1 MSPRGGAVP
10 LAQPPPLTP
19 MTRKRKLIGIS
30 LLTVLSLIIA
40 TGIWLWH
47 AFVWVFFVKPGDGGR
62 QWSLPITA
70 VAGSAAGESGFRDGT
85 GSGALMAK
93 PIRLAALDAN
103 TVVFADINN
112 HAIRTIRR
120 DGTVTTLAG
129 GPDRNGY
136 QDGPAPVA
144 RFRSPHGVAVRAD
157 GVIAVAEVR
166 NHTIRLLTP
175 DASVPGGYVVGTLA
189 GKAGDSG
196 MADGPAADARFS
208 SPHAIAWGRDGELY
222 VADIGNARLRCV
234 RHGRVTTLAGNG
246 KRGADD
252 GPVGTLSWPMD
263 LALDGKGGLW
273 IADCG
278 TLMLRRWH
286 PDTGLTTP
294 FPGQRLAMPHG
305 VAVDES
311 RVFVAEM
318 NGQRVLMFDPATGA
332 VATLCG
338 TTEKG
343 LGEGRLHRPAAV
355 LAQQDVLWI
364 ADLGNHRIVTVPLPA
379 TEAPNR

>member
-1 MSPRGGAVP
+1 
-10 LAQPPPLTP
+10 

-30 LLTVLSLIIA
+30 LLTLLVLLA
-40 TGIWLWH
+40 AAGIWLWH
-47 AFVWVFFVKPGDGGR
+47 AFVWVFFVKPGDGGK
-62 QWSLPITA
+62 QWSLPITV
-70 VAGSAAGESGFRDGT
+70 VAGGANGESGFRDGI
-85 GSGALMAK
+85 GPDARMAK
-93 PIRLAALDAN
+93 PIRLAVLDAD
-103 TVVFADINN
+103 TLVFADINN

-129 GPDRNGY
+129 GPDRVGH

-144 RFRSPHGVAVRAD
+144 KFRSPHGVAVRSD
-157 GVIAVAEVR
+157 GVIAVAEVS

-189 GKAGDSG
+189 GKPRDSG
-196 MADGPAADARFS
+196 MADGAVADARFS
-208 SPHAIAWGRDGELY
+208 SPHAIAWGRNGELY
-222 VADIGNARLRCV
+222 VADIGNARLRCI
-234 RHGRVTTLAGNG
+234 RHGRVTTLAGTG

-252 GPVGTLSWPMD
+252 GTAGTLSWPMD
-263 LALDGKGGLW
+263 LATDDKGGLW

-286 PDTGLTTP
+286 PETGLTTP

-305 VAVDES
+305 VAVDGE

-318 NGQRVLMFDPATGA
+318 NGQRILMFDPTTGT
-332 VATLCG
+332 VSTLCG

-343 LGEGRLHRPAAV
+343 NSPGRLNRPAAV
-355 LAQQDVLWI
+355 LAQRDLLWI
-364 ADLGNHRIVTVPLPA
+364 ADLGNHRIVTVPLPDL
-379 TEAPNR
+379 PSPPPSR